1 MTRLKVGAGA
11 MKIGLQARVTNVSI
25 DTNVHQYR
33 EAIML
38 HKKGDIQIA
47 ARLSRVRNDV
57 GYSQAKV
64 AAITDVS
71 NSTYK
76 NYEAA
81 RRDPQIGFVRKFCEV
96 FDVSFDWLL
105 SGKGQPKQRY
115 FDVRFPPGDVIP
127 DSVGVEQ

>member
-1 MTRLKVGAGA
+1 
-11 MKIGLQARVTNVSI
+11 
-25 DTNVHQYR
+25 
-33 EAIML
+33 ML

-47 ARLSRVRNDV
+47 ARLSHVRSDV

-64 AAITDVS
+64 AAITDIS

-81 RRDPQIGFVRKFCEV
+81 RRDPQIDFVKKFCEV

-105 SGKGQPKQRY
+105 SGKGEPKPRY
-115 FDVRFPPGDVIP
+115 FDVRFPPEELTS
-127 DSVGVEQ
+127 DSAVAE